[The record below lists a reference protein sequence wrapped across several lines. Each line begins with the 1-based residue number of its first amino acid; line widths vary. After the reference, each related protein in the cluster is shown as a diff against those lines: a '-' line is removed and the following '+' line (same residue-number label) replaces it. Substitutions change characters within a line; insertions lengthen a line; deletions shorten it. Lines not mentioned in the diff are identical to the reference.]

1 MKVILLAD
9 VKGVGKKNQQIEV
22 SDGYAS
28 NYLIPR
34 KLAVKVSEKSVQILA
49 QQQED
54 ARIAYEKAKKDAIEL
69 GEKLKTIT
77 LEFKLKLG
85 ANGRVFGSISF
96 KQVEEQLKNKYKI
109 TRQSEKIKIIQADNE
124 QVISDNKKADE
135 YGVLIGEEKRISYAK
150 DGFISRGY
158 LSFYDEKGRFVKQ
171 SRIREDKYNPTKG
184 IIIKREN

>member
-96 KQVEEQLKNKYKI
+96 KQVEEQLKDKYKI
-109 TRQSEKIKIIQADNE
+109 IIDKRKIIT
-124 QVISDNKKADE
+124 
-135 YGVLIGEEKRISYAK
+135 
-150 DGFISRGY
+150 
-158 LSFYDEKGRFVKQ
+158 KGPIDSLGITKLEIELF
-171 SRIREDKYNPTKG
+171 KG
-184 IIIKREN
+184 IIGIINVHVGEE

>member
-109 TRQSEKIKIIQADNE
+109 IVDKRKIITKGPIDSLGITKLE
-124 QVISDNKKADE
+124 IELFKGVIGIIN
-135 YGVLIGEEKRISYAK
+135 VHVGEE
-150 DGFISRGY
+150 
-158 LSFYDEKGRFVKQ
+158 
-171 SRIREDKYNPTKG
+171 
-184 IIIKREN
+184 

>member
-54 ARIAYEKAKKDAIEL
+54 ARIAYEKAKKEAIEL

-109 TRQSEKIKIIQADNE
+109 IIDKRKIITKGPIDSLGITKLE
-124 QVISDNKKADE
+124 IELFKGVIGIIN
-135 YGVLIGEEKRISYAK
+135 VHVGEE
-150 DGFISRGY
+150 
-158 LSFYDEKGRFVKQ
+158 
-171 SRIREDKYNPTKG
+171 
-184 IIIKREN
+184 

>member
-109 TRQSEKIKIIQADNE
+109 IIDKRKIITKGPIDSLGVTKLE
-124 QVISDNKKADE
+124 IELFKGVIGIIN
-135 YGVLIGEEKRISYAK
+135 VHVGEE
-150 DGFISRGY
+150 
-158 LSFYDEKGRFVKQ
+158 
-171 SRIREDKYNPTKG
+171 
-184 IIIKREN
+184 